1 MFLDGNIGAPPTI
14 TDISAKPCE
23 VAGHRRENVRF
34 ETLWHGFAR
43 FSREVMISEPSS
55 QKPGDIP
62 KDPFPI
68 PAHPAQP
75 PELTPSDPVN
85 IPPPGQDVIF
95 PANEPVGIPRAP
107 DVEPL
112 PETPGVF

>member
-1 MFLDGNIGAPPTI
+1 LAP
-14 TDISAKPCE
+14 
-23 VAGHRRENVRF
+23 RQ
-34 ETLWHGFAR
+34 
-43 FSREVMISEPSS
+43 SRKYFGTVLVPKRSHVGCDAMAEPNS

-68 PAHPAQP
+68 PAHPTQP

-95 PANEPVGIPRAP
+95 PANEPVGIPPAP
-107 DVEPL
+107 DVPEP
-112 PETPGVF
+112 PGVF

>member
-1 MFLDGNIGAPPTI
+1 MA
-14 TDISAKPCE
+14 
-23 VAGHRRENVRF
+23 
-34 ETLWHGFAR
+34 
-43 FSREVMISEPSS
+43 EPNL

-68 PAHPAQP
+68 PARPTQP

-95 PANEPVGIPRAP
+95 QLTNLSPPAP
-107 DVEPL
+107 DVQPL
-112 PETPGVF
+112 PEPPGVF

>member
-1 MFLDGNIGAPPTI
+1 MLRHHNPVPFGSLAFQILAGARAVVRNRARAVAFLLPTVKR
-14 TDISAKPCE
+14 A
-23 VAGHRRENVRF
+23 AM
-34 ETLWHGFAR
+34 A
-43 FSREVMISEPSS
+43 EPNL

-68 PAHPAQP
+68 PARPTQP

-95 PANEPVGIPRAP
+95 PANEPVGIPPVP
-107 DVEPL
+107 DAQPL
-112 PETPGVF
+112 PEPPGVF